1 MATAHP
7 IPQAPPD
14 PRPALAGA
22 PLPDR
27 ARTWLDT
34 ATARVA
40 ADPTAI
46 RALFPAARRQCG
58 QAPLTDHWH
67 TDDAVRAALLTA
79 LPLRGEALADAVADL
94 YRHGDPAEQRAV
106 LRALPLLEE
115 VNAEAGAEWDEGRV
129 GADRARAGDE
139 NGFDGTSPSDSSG
152 SVNSPHVSA
161 GWGDPIPPGGVGA
174 PFRTTGRPV
183 PDVRR
188 PLFAAAAPADD
199 RLGELALS
207 LVREALRGNDNS
219 VIEAA
224 LGAYAAARLPDAEYR
239 QAVLKCVFY
248 DIPLDRLYGLD
259 ARADRELARMLAD
272 FAHERIAAGR
282 TVPAD
287 VWPLVRAHTALAKSL
302 AARARDLA
310 ETRPEAAARA
320 LAALAE
326 TERDAATGQET
337 VAATVGEPTPATA
350 AETFAETGEK
360 TVAATPSTPPTPT
373 GTLPRR
379 P

>member
-7 IPQAPPD
+7 TPQAPPD

-34 ATARVA
+34 ATARVS
-40 ADPTAI
+40 ADPAAI

-58 QAPLTDHWH
+58 QARLTDHWH

-79 LPLRGEALADAVADL
+79 LPLRGEALANAVADL

-115 VNAEAGAEWDEGRV
+115 VNAEGGEGRE
-129 GADRARAGDE
+129 GAGEAPAG
-139 NGFDGTSPSDSSG
+139 NTDGPDSAAAPPGPGISDD
-152 SVNSPHVSA
+152 VNSPHGTADS
-161 GWGDPIPPGGVGA
+161 GDPAPPDGPGA
-174 PFRTTGRPV
+174 PAPT
-183 PDVRR
+183 RR
-188 PLFAAAAPADD
+188 PHPVELLATVPDD

-282 TVPAD
+282 IVPAD

-326 TERDAATGQET
+326 TDGDAAPVVET
-337 VAATVGEPTPATA
+337 VAATRVTGTPTPPPGPA
-350 AETFAETGEK
+350 A
-360 TVAATPSTPPTPT
+360 T
-373 GTLPRR
+373 GTLHRR